1 MVKPFHLA
9 LLLLALFAHSTSALA
24 QDSRRPNVLLILADD
39 QGTVDVGA
47 WGTRDIQTPALDRLA
62 GQGLRFTQFYAAAP
76 VCSPSRAA
84 FLSGLTPQHAGLNG
98 NVDPNNPESGL
109 PPSTVTI
116 AEHFHAQGYATAQI
130 GKWHLG
136 HSSDR
141 QPTGQG
147 FDFGFGHLGGCIDN
161 YSHFFYWNGP
171 NRHDLVRNGVEEYHP
186 GDFFPDLCLDEAMD
200 WIRGRDEQPWLMY
213 FALNLPHYPYQGDP
227 KWLERYA
234 GMSMPRREYAAFV
247 STMDERIGALLAF
260 LEEEGIRDETLV
272 IFQSDHGHS
281 TEQRAF
287 YGGGSA
293 GPHRGAKFSLLEG
306 GIRVPAILSGPG
318 VAEDEVRDQMATAC
332 DWFPT
337 LCTLAG
343 IPQPKHKL
351 DGRDLAAL
359 LASENAPSPH
369 EHFFWKN
376 GGSWA
381 LRSGKWKLIWNA
393 NDTSDGRNWQRE
405 PGLRLYDLSA
415 DPGEST
421 DLAAEQRM
429 QVKRLRKLAQKW
441 DAEIPFELAPAKK
454 GD

>member
-1 MVKPFHLA
+1 MRFLIPLSLA
-9 LLLLALFAHSTSALA
+9 CAGVAPCLAA
-24 QDSRRPNVLLILADD
+24 QESRPNVLLILTDD

-47 WGTRDIQTPALDRLA
+47 WGTNDLQTPHLDRLA
-62 GQGLRFTQFYAAAP
+62 EQGTRFTQFYAAAP

-84 FLSGLTPQHAGLNG
+84 FLSGLIPQRAGLQG

-116 AEHFHAQGYATAQI
+116 AEHFRAHGYATAQI

-136 HSSDR
+136 HSSER

-186 GDFFPDLCLDEAMD
+186 GDYFPDLCVEEAAA
-200 WIRGRDEQPWLMY
+200 WIRARDEQPWLMY
-213 FALNLPHYPYQGDP
+213 FALNLPHYPYQGEP
-227 KWLERYA
+227 RWLDRYA
-234 GMSMPRREYAAFV
+234 GMPMPRREYAAFL
-247 STMDERIGALLAF
+247 STMDEKIGWLLSV
-260 LEEEGIRDETLV
+260 LEEEGVADRTLV
-272 IFQSDHGHS
+272 VFQSDHGHS

-287 YGGGSA
+287 WGGGDA

-306 GIRVPAILSGPG
+306 GIRVPAIVAGPG
-318 VAEDEVRDQMATAC
+318 VPEGAVRDQMATAC

-343 IPQPKHKL
+343 IPQPEHAL
-351 DGRDLAAL
+351 DGRDLVPLMVQPDATT
-359 LASENAPSPH
+359 PH

-376 GGSWA
+376 GGQWA
-381 LRSGKWKLIWNA
+381 LRAGKWKLIWNA
-393 NDTSDGRNWQRE
+393 NDTTDGRAWQRE
-405 PGLRLYDLSA
+405 PGMRLYDIAA
-415 DPGEST
+415 DPGEAS
-421 DLAAEQRM
+421 DLAAEHPK
-429 QVKRLRKLAQKW
+429 VVDRLRKLAQEW
-441 DAEIPFELAPAKK
+441 DPKIRYELEEKK
-454 GD
+454 D